1 MTLPSSGA
9 ITLQQIQS
17 EYSTSGLRASS
28 TAAGL
33 DPLPTSMRD
42 FMGLTNYVL
51 SLNVTPIDIN
61 WDYNNIAV
69 DFLAQSFGQIEFR
82 NTGVLGYQEGDNQ
95 TFYPWTYLTD
105 SWIDSTPNG
114 GNRASI
120 AANYDFEWEFVSGD
134 VFNKRESYASG
145 DVDVIW
151 THQIGP
157 AFGTRVNL
165 GSNSPILVRLLEIE
179 NNGGNPIGPF
189 SSEIYLRS
197 KIYQAGT
204 NTLVSNVVH
213 HVYLQVRQGAET

>member
-1 MTLPSSGA
+1 MPLPNPA
-9 ITLQQIQS
+9 PITLQQIQS
-17 EYSTSGLRASS
+17 EYGTSGLVASS

-33 DPLPTSMRD
+33 DPLPTSMLD
-42 FMGLTNYVL
+42 FLGLSNYVL
-51 SLNVTPIDIN
+51 SLNVTAVDIN
-61 WDYNNIAV
+61 WDYNNINV
-69 DFLAQSFGQIEFR
+69 DFLAQSFGQIEFGS
-82 NTGVLGYQEGDNQ
+82 NGVLGFVEGDNQ
-95 TFYPWTYLTD
+95 TYYPWTYLTD

-134 VFNKRESYASG
+134 VFNKTESYSSG

-165 GSNSPILVRLLEIE
+165 GSNSPVLVRMIEIE
-179 NNGGNPIGPF
+179 NNGGNNIGPF

-197 KIYQAGT
+197 KIYSAGT
-204 NTLVSNVVH
+204 NTLVSNVLH
-213 HVYLQVRQGAET
+213 HVYLQVRQGAES

>member
-1 MTLPSSGA
+1 
-9 ITLQQIQS
+9 
-17 EYSTSGLRASS
+17 
-28 TAAGL
+28 
-33 DPLPTSMRD
+33 MRD